1 VWCPGVTGRVASVL
15 AVCLMAAVFAWSQET
30 QGSPPVSPIV
40 PPPDA
45 TEAASPEP
53 IAPEPEP
60 VHTESP
66 DTLLTPL
73 PDNSLPPAQTD
84 LQPLPPAVSAPAG
97 PTIPE
102 PPESRREQASPE
114 IQSNQKETENNAEEK
129 PSEKQTEAGAGN
141 IHFDTF
147 ILDAGHGG
155 IDPGVAASD
164 GIKEKDLTLSL
175 AQGVG
180 QILLSRGKQ
189 ALFTRTEDR
198 AMTASQRAALTKNR
212 KNAVLVSL
220 HIGRCVEAQSG
231 AAITLAWDNGQTGQ
245 TPPVFIEQSRIFG
258 EKLAAVL
265 QEKTYVVHMVAAP
278 LRMQRTAETPV
289 VLVECG
295 CLENGAGRQ
304 MLTDET
310 HRNAL
315 IQSLAEAIMAAAAP

>member
-1 VWCPGVTGRVASVL
+1 MWSSRVTGRVGPALVVL
-15 AVCLMAAVFAWSQET
+15 LIAVFFAWAQGTQEPSQ
-30 QGSPPVSPIV
+30 VKPIV
-40 PPPDA
+40 PPP
-45 TEAASPEP
+45 EAVETASPEP
-53 IAPEPEP
+53 IVPEPEP

-66 DTLLTPL
+66 DALLTPL
-73 PDNSLPPAQTD
+73 PDASFPPAQPVP
-84 LQPLPPAVSAPAG
+84 QPSSSAPPAPADS
-97 PTIPE
+97 TV
-102 PPESRREQASPE
+102 PESSETRINQVSPE
-114 IQSNQKETENNAEEK
+114 KQSDQKMPENNVEEK
-129 PSEKQTEAGAGN
+129 TSEKQTETSADN
-141 IHFDTF
+141 IRFDAF

-155 IDPGVAASD
+155 IDPGVVGSD

-175 AQGVG
+175 AQGIG
-180 QILLSRGKQ
+180 QALLSRGKQ

-220 HIGRCVEAQSG
+220 HIGRCVEAQAG
-231 AAITLAWDNGQTGQ
+231 APITLAWDNGQTGQ
-245 TPPVFIEQSRIFG
+245 TPSVFIEQSRIFG

-265 QEKTYVVHMVAAP
+265 REKTYVVHTVTAP
-278 LRMQRTAETPV
+278 LRMQRTSETPV

-310 HRNAL
+310 NRNAL